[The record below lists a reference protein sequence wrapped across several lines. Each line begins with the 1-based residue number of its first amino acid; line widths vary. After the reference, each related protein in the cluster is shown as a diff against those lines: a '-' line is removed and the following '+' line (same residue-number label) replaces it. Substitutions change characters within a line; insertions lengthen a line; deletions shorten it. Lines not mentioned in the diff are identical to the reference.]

1 VKGGSSMD
9 IYGINANNSVLQQ
22 AISLRVMKMAVD
34 TKKEGA
40 EMLVQ
45 SMQETTQAMHQA
57 LNPFLGNNLD
67 IYA

>member
-1 VKGGSSMD
+1 
-9 IYGINANNSVLQQ
+9 
-22 AISLRVMKMAVD
+22 
-34 TKKEGA
+34 
-40 EMLVQ
+40 MLVQ